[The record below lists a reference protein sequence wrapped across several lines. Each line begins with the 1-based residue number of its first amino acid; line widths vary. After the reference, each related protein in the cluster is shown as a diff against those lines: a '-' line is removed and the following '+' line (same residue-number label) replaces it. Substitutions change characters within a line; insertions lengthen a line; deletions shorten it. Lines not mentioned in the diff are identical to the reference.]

1 MRIFIPAK
9 TLSAKS
15 FSFLET
21 SERTYASP
29 EGTGRGVGWRDRI
42 LHKLLISCV
51 ILAAI
56 LWGPS
61 ASGQVAPLQTP
72 PQPLQR
78 PVTAPPEPG
87 VIPGPATPGATTA
100 PAGAERIPISPTAI
114 TVEGNTVY
122 TPDDLE
128 PLIRPLIGK
137 TVTAADI
144 FQLAGAIQRKY
155 RDDGYFLATVVVP
168 PQRVTDGRIRLR
180 AYEGSIANVV
190 VEGDVG
196 PVIER
201 ARAYLSKIGRGG
213 QAVNL
218 RDVERYLLL
227 TEDIPGI
234 KTKAVLR
241 PGQQPGEA
249 ELAVELTRK
258 SWDAYYAL
266 DNRGSRFTGPLQS
279 FALGGLNS
287 FTPWGERIEAMQFT
301 TFSRESN
308 YVQLNGSFLI
318 GAEGARLRAWVAK
331 GWVNPSGPVAAV
343 GYAGDLTLFGVGGL
357 YPIIRSRQLNLSVNG
372 GFEYYRSLVD
382 TNTGRLNATHLRILR
397 LGFEGNYRDDLD
409 GFNVASVRFSK
420 GLGFLDASAPND
432 PLMARAGSDP
442 AFFKVQ
448 AEIAR
453 RQAIWSNNN
462 FALGVL
468 GSLSGQMTGDILPA
482 SEKFFLGGDRFGRGY
497 FFGQV
502 SGDRGIAASLELQLN
517 VLVPPGGV
525 GWNAPSPEFDM
536 SRALPL
542 QFYAYFDYGRAW
554 NLLPSEVPAITARSV
569 GVGVR
574 AGLLE
579 RLTIEVEATRRLDLN
594 VDGAAATPLD
604 PWAVFFKATARF

>member
-1 MRIFIPAK
+1 
-9 TLSAKS
+9 L
-15 FSFLET
+15 
-21 SERTYASP
+21 
-29 EGTGRGVGWRDRI
+29 
-42 LHKLLISCV
+42 
-51 ILAAI
+51 
-56 LWGPS
+56 
-61 ASGQVAPLQTP
+61 GQVAPLQTP

-78 PVTAPPEPG
+78 PAPAPSEPG
-87 VIPGPATPGATTA
+87 VIPASAAPGTTTA
-100 PAGAERIPISPTAI
+100 PAGAERIPVSPTAI

-122 TPDDLE
+122 APADLD

-155 RDDGYFLATVVVP
+155 REDGYFLATVVVP

-196 PVIER
+196 PVIEQ
-201 ARAYLSKIGRGG
+201 ARAYLSKIGGGG

-218 RDVERYLLL
+218 RDIERYLLL

-234 KTKAVLR
+234 KTRAVLR
-241 PGQQPGEA
+241 PGKQPGEA
-249 ELAVELTRK
+249 ELAIELSRK

-287 FTPWGERIEAMQFT
+287 FTAMGERIEAMQFT

-308 YVQLNGSFLI
+308 YVQVAGSFLV
-318 GAEGARLRAWVAK
+318 GAEGARIRAWAAK
-331 GWVNPSGPVAAV
+331 GFVNPSGPVAAV

-357 YPIIRSRQLNLSVNG
+357 YPIIRSRQANLSVNG
-372 GFEYYRSLVD
+372 GFEYYRSVVD
-382 TNTGRLNATHLRILR
+382 INTGRLNATDLRILR
-397 LGFEGNYRDDLD
+397 LGFDGNYRDDFD
-409 GFNVASVRFSK
+409 GFNSASIRFSK
-420 GLGFLDASAPND
+420 GLGFLGASAPND
-432 PLMARAGSDP
+432 PLMARTGSDP

-462 FALGVL
+462 VALGVF
-468 GSLSGQMTGDILPA
+468 GSLSGQMTGDIVPA

-497 FFGQV
+497 FYGQV

-525 GWNAPSPEFDM
+525 GWSTPSSDLDM

-542 QFYAYFDYGRAW
+542 QFYAYFDYGRVW
-554 NLLPSEVPAITARSV
+554 NLLSTDVAVITARSV

-579 RLTIEVEATRRLDLN
+579 RLTIEVEASRRLDPR

-604 PWAVFFKATARF
+604 PWAAFFKATARF

>member
-1 MRIFIPAK
+1 M
-9 TLSAKS
+9 S
-15 FSFLET
+15 
-21 SERTYASP
+21 
-29 EGTGRGVGWRDRI
+29 
-42 LHKLLISCV
+42 
-51 ILAAI
+51 
-56 LWGPS
+56 
-61 ASGQVAPLQTP
+61 QVAPLQTP

-78 PVTAPPEPG
+78 PAPTPPEPG
-87 VIPGPATPGATTA
+87 VIPGPATPGSTTA
-100 PAGAERIPISPTAI
+100 PAGAERIPVSPTAI

-122 TPDDLE
+122 STADLE

-137 TVTAADI
+137 TVTAADV

-155 RDDGYFLATVVVP
+155 RDDGYFLASVVVP

-196 PVIER
+196 PVIEQ

-218 RDVERYLLL
+218 RDIERYLLL

-241 PGQQPGEA
+241 PGKEPGEA
-249 ELAVELTRK
+249 ELAVELSRK

-279 FALGGLNS
+279 FAVGGLNS
-287 FTPWGERIEAMQFT
+287 FTPWGERIEAMQFS

-308 YVQLNGSFLI
+308 YFQVNGSFFF
-318 GAEGARLRAWVAK
+318 GAEGLRLRAWAAQ
-331 GWVNPSGPVAAV
+331 GFINPSGPIAAI
-343 GYAGDLTLFGVGGL
+343 GYAGDLTLFGLGAA
-357 YPIIRSRQLNLSVNG
+357 YPIIRSRQTNLSVNG

-397 LGFEGNYRDDLD
+397 LGADGNYRDDLD
-409 GFNVASVRFSK
+409 GANFASIRLSK
-420 GLGFLDASAPND
+420 GLGFLGASAPDD

-453 RQAIWSNNN
+453 RQAIWSSNN
-462 FALGVL
+462 FALGVQ
-468 GSLSGQMTGDILPA
+468 GSLSGQMTGDVLPA

-502 SGDRGIAASLELQLN
+502 SGDRGIAASLELQFN

-525 GWNAPSPEFDM
+525 GWSTPSSDLDM

-542 QFYAYFDYGRAW
+542 QFYAYFDYGRVW
-554 NLLPSEVPAITARSV
+554 NLLASEVPAITARSI
-569 GVGVR
+569 GIGVR
-574 AGLLE
+574 ASLLE
-579 RLTIEVEATRRLDLN
+579 HLTIEVEASRRLDLR

-604 PWAVFFKATARF
+604 PWAAFFKVTARF